1 VLLALAATLP
11 AGCSFGS
18 AATSGGRPATHPPA
32 ATYPA
37 AWRYH
42 HSGFYTTMTSPVI
55 ELAAVLTGAALGML
69 TYALGLHGHSP
80 SLVLDVVSRAGAMLI
95 GPLVASIL
103 DAAISMYRNIG
114 V

>member
-1 VLLALAATLP
+1 VISRRFVLLALAATLP

-42 HSGFYTTMTSPVI
+42 HSGFYTTMTSSVI
-55 ELAAVLTGAALGML
+55 DLASQPTESHAPRRDAGFPSVIS
-69 TYALGLHGHSP
+69 SP
-80 SLVLDVVSRAGAMLI
+80 KESS
-95 GPLVASIL
+95 
-103 DAAISMYRNIG
+103 
-114 V
+114 

>member
-1 VLLALAATLP
+1 VI
-11 AGCSFGS
+11 S
-18 AATSGGRPATHPPA
+18 R
-32 ATYPA
+32 
-37 AWRYH
+37 
-42 HSGFYTTMTSPVI
+42 GFYTTMTSPVI

-95 GPLVASIL
+95 GLLVASIL